1 VEHGYDGVIA
11 AELASRLSV
20 AVTDVR
26 AALDRGDLLT
36 LAQERQ
42 TARRDDPPPP
52 PSTLQEA
59 LQRIREPG
67 LLPMVADWLRQALR
81 DPAPPL
87 RSFRWYEA
95 VLRRV
100 ASGVLKVGEV
110 IRVLTYALQARDPA
124 RYFAHSIGG
133 LMT

>member
-1 VEHGYDGVIA
+1 MESGFDKA
-11 AELASRLSV
+11 LASEV
-20 AVTDVR
+20 ASKLGVTVEDIR
-26 AALDRGDLLT
+26 AALGRGDLLD
-36 LAQERQ
+36 LAQTRLAEPPK
-42 TARRDDPPPP
+42 DLPPP

-67 LLPMVADWLRQALR
+67 LLPMVADWLRRALR

-87 RSFRWYEA
+87 KSFRWYEA

-100 ASGVLKVGEV
+100 AAGVINVEEV
-110 IRVLTYALQARDPA
+110 IRVLNHALTARDPA
-124 RYFAHSIGG
+124 RYFARSIGG